1 MKKKDSESEEQV
13 TKCNQLVTLKTND
26 KTLVKSEI
34 DLSEADIA
42 RLIFTVRGEQVML
55 DRDLATAYQV
65 EVKQM
70 NRQVKRNIE
79 RFPDDFMFQLT
90 KDEYDSLKCHFGT
103 SNNRGGDR
111 RALPY
116 AFRQKSNRG
125 FTRLHVLVLGA

>member
-1 MKKKDSESEEQV
+1 
-13 TKCNQLVTLKTND
+13 
-26 KTLVKSEI
+26 
-34 DLSEADIA
+34 
-42 RLIFTVRGEQVML
+42 ML

-116 AFRQKSNRG
+116 AFRQKSNRC